1 MPIQQL
7 PEQASDFTLDHVLGH
22 SVSLSSYRGQPLVV
36 MFGGKDSA
44 DQLKRGILGIR
55 KGLGANQVPIIS
67 VSDLRAAPRPARIL
81 VKKQLKKAY
90 EEAVT
95 DQRAALEAA
104 GKPLPADPSKVIVML
119 MDWSGAVV
127 DSFGLTGVDHE
138 AVSVVLDADGKIVGS
153 ATGEQIAPDI
163 LAVLSAQG

>member
-7 PEQASDFTLDHVLGH
+7 PAQATDFTLDHVLGH
-22 SVSLSSYRGQPLVV
+22 SVTLSSFKGQPMIL

-44 DQLKRGILGIR
+44 DQLKNNVLAIR
-55 KGLGANQVPIIS
+55 RGLGANQVQIVS
-67 VSDLRAAPRPARIL
+67 VSDLRAAPRPARII

-95 DQRAALEAA
+95 EQRGALEAA

-119 MDWSGAVV
+119 MDWSGEVV
-127 DSFGLTGVDHE
+127 DSFGLTGVDRE
-138 AVSVVLDADGKIVGS
+138 AVGLVLDENQNIIGSGTGDGIADEMMS
-153 ATGEQIAPDI
+153 
-163 LAVLSAQG
+163 VLSSR